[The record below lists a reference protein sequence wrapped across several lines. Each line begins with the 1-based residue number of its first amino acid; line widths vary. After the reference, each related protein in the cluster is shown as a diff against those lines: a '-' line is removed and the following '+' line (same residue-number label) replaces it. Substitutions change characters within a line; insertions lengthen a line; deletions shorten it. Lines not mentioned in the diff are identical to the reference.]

1 MSAILNIA
9 TKAAYAAGN
18 LIQQE
23 SRNVGRIKFE
33 KKGHNDFVTTVD
45 KQAEQIIIQTI
56 KKAYP
61 DHNILAE
68 ESGLHQ
74 TNHSNV
80 TWIIDPIDGT
90 TNFIHG
96 NPQYCVSIAIKHDD
110 KITHCVIF
118 DPNRND
124 LYSAEMGKGAY
135 LNDKRIRVSNT
146 SNLNEALIAT
156 GFPTY
161 DMAILDKY
169 MAIFKEMIL
178 STSGIRRA
186 GSAALDLAYVA
197 AGMVDGFWEFGLK
210 PWDIA
215 AGVLLIKEAGGM
227 ITDSHG
233 KQNMFE
239 SGDIVV
245 GNHKILSQLMQ
256 IISKH
261 NI

>member
-33 KKGHNDFVTTVD
+33 KKGHNDFVTAVD

-61 DHNILAE
+61 EHNILAE
-68 ESGLHQ
+68 ESGLQ
-74 TNHSNV
+74 QNNSPV

-96 NPQYCVSIAIKHDD
+96 NPQYCVSIGIKHDD
-110 KITHCVIF
+110 KITHSVIF

-124 LYSAEMGKGAY
+124 LYSAEIGKGAY
-135 LNDKRIRVSNT
+135 LNDKRIRVST
-146 SNLNEALIAT
+146 TANLNEALIAT

-161 DMAILDKY
+161 NLDILDQY
-169 MAIFKEMIL
+169 LGMFKEIIQA
-178 STSGIRRA
+178 SSGIRRA

-215 AGVLLIKEAGGM
+215 AGMLLIKEAGGM
-227 ITDSHG
+227 ITDFEG
-233 KQNMFE
+233 KQGMFE
-239 SGDIVV
+239 AGNIVT

-261 NI
+261 K

>member
-33 KKGHNDFVTTVD
+33 KKGHNDFVTAVD

-61 DHNILAE
+61 EHNILAE
-68 ESGLHQ
+68 ESGLQ
-74 TNHSNV
+74 QNNSPV

-96 NPQYCVSIAIKHDD
+96 NPQYCVSIGIKHDD
-110 KITHCVIF
+110 KVTHSVIF

-124 LYSAEMGKGAY
+124 LYSAEIGKGAY
-135 LNDKRIRVSNT
+135 LNDKRIRVST
-146 SNLNEALIAT
+146 TANLSEALIAT

-161 DMAILDKY
+161 NLDTLDQY
-169 MAIFKEMIL
+169 LGMFKEIIQA
-178 STSGIRRA
+178 SSGIRRA

-227 ITDSHG
+227 ITDFEG
-233 KQNMFE
+233 KQGMFE
-239 SGDIVV
+239 TGNIVT

-261 NI
+261 K

>member
-33 KKGHNDFVTTVD
+33 KKGHNDYVTAVD

-68 ESGLHQ
+68 ESGSQ
-74 TNHSNV
+74 KSNSNV

-110 KITHCVIF
+110 KITHCIVF
-118 DPNRND
+118 DPHRND

-146 SNLNEALIAT
+146 SLLSDALIAT

-161 DMAILDKY
+161 DMTNLDKY
-169 MAIFKEMIL
+169 LAILKDVIL
-178 STSGIRRA
+178 ASSGVRRA

-197 AGMVDGFWEFGLK
+197 SGIVDGFWEFGLK
-210 PWDIA
+210 QWDIT
-215 AGVLLIKEAGGM
+215 AGILLIKEAGGM
-227 ITDSHG
+227 ITDCNG
-233 KQNMFE
+233 KQGMFE
-239 SGDIVV
+239 TGDIVV

-256 IISKH
+256 IIAKH
-261 NI
+261 NP